1 MSVLR
6 RRAVVAGSLAASL
19 AVPGIVNAQKLAQGA
34 DWPKGTIKFVVPFP
48 PGGSLDPITRIIQA
62 KLTENT
68 GWNVVVENKAG
79 GSGVVGASVAA
90 NSPPDGNTWLMVFDN
105 HILNALWG
113 LPLPYKERDLMP
125 ITQIGRSAQG
135 IAAYPTRPYNSFAEM
150 VKAAKAEPGKIS
162 VGALAASLAQIF
174 LAFVQ
179 KENGFELNTIPY
191 KGGGPLF
198 QDALAGVTDLSVS
211 SLANMMPHV
220 AAGKLKL
227 IGVTGEKRS
236 KLAPNVATL
245 AEQGIK
251 AIPSFSWWGV
261 YAPAGTPKPI
271 VERMLAEIGKAVRS
285 PDVTQKFVDQF
296 DMEITL
302 PPPDQFAAFVAKEQE
317 LWGKVIKDNSLKPE

>member
-6 RRAVVAGSLAASL
+6 RRAVLAGSLVASL
-19 AVPGIVNAQKLAQGA
+19 SVPAVVKAQA
-34 DWPKGTIKFVVPFP
+34 DWPKGTIKFLVPFP
-48 PGGSLDPITRIIQA
+48 PGGSTDPIARIVQA
-62 KLTENT
+62 KLSENT
-68 GWNVVVENKAG
+68 GWNIVVENKPG
-79 GSGVVGASVAA
+79 GSGVVGAAVAA
-90 NSPPDGNTWLMVFDN
+90 KAAPDGNTWLIVFDN
-105 HILNALWG
+105 HILNTLWG
-113 LPLPYKERDLMP
+113 QQNLPYKDSELMP
-125 ITQIGRSAQG
+125 VTQIGRSAQG
-135 IAAYPTRPYNSFAEM
+135 IAAYPTRPYNTFAEM
-150 VKAAKAEPGKIS
+150 VKTAKAEPGKTS

-191 KGGGPLF
+191 KGGGPLY
-198 QDALAGVTDLSVS
+198 QDALAGVTDLSIT

-227 IGVTGEKRS
+227 IGD
-236 KLAPNVATL
+236 
-245 AEQGIK
+245 
-251 AIPSFSWWGV
+251 
-261 YAPAGTPKPI
+261 
-271 VERMLAEIGKAVRS
+271 RMLAEIGKAVRS